1 MQLSVLIQVCGRKKS
16 LSGIPSGQL
25 WLRCLGC
32 LCVVA
37 LPQWLKDSV
46 FFPLSRA
53 RFALGCRSDNWRSLG
68 LVVSTAMVLLF
79 PHTLPDIRPSLH
91 GSAAMEGGRRG
102 RRRGGEGGGQK
113 EEGGGRREEEGGGE
127 GQRRISHQL
136 SVFLTQEDTSLGMRL
151 VCMHLPLLLCVV
163 VSLPDHTSFP
173 CL

>member
-1 MQLSVLIQVCGRKKS
+1 
-16 LSGIPSGQL
+16 
-25 WLRCLGC
+25 
-32 LCVVA
+32 
-37 LPQWLKDSV
+37 
-46 FFPLSRA
+46 
-53 RFALGCRSDNWRSLG
+53 
-68 LVVSTAMVLLF
+68 MVLLF

-102 RRRGGEGGGQK
+102 RRRGRRRK
-113 EEGGGRREEEGGGE
+113 EEGKEEEGGGE